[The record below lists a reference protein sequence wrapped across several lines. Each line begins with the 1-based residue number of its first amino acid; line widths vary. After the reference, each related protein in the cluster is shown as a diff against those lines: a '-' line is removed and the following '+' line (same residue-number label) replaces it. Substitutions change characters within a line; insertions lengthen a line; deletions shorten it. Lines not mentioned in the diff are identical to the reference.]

1 MSRPFL
7 SVEGM
12 GEPSELS
19 TTGLLADGSQQ
30 LDINGRPITPRRRR
44 WGMNVNILCAGL
56 GTFFAVVY
64 WPGSSLFSMFMTER
78 LGATA
83 DQVGFFSA
91 IVGIGQLM
99 QVLGVFIFDRT
110 KTRKVLWVTF
120 VLLYRIST
128 FAIVGFALYAFLA
141 PAPEGWDGTTLPG
154 TSARF
159 IWFMLAVMSLTFSM
173 AQMTANAWW
182 SWIADLSPEAVR
194 GRFLGN
200 RQLAATGA
208 SLLGA
213 LPVVLLDS
221 PWCRDAAGNY
231 TEHADWVFIA
241 IFALCSLSG
250 IVDII
255 IHAFIPEPAR
265 LDRPDRIAM
274 KDTIKNLIAPLH
286 DASFRRFTLAVT
298 LGSFCIMF
306 WAPFVWPYLKDK
318 EAINIDYSMYTVSI
332 VLHCVGQ
339 FIGSRYWGIVIDR
352 FGAKPVLAITYSWGL
367 ICSYLFFITPENA
380 NLLVIVISIGSGL
393 LVSGNM
399 LAGAELMLT
408 LSPTKT
414 RNSYLATHA
423 CVTGVALVSAPI
435 LAGRFADAIKEYMG
449 TDIYVL
455 PWGTIVTYMQILVL
469 VGVVMRLACWP
480 LFLRIKEGH
489 ERPIGMVLA
498 TVLGASQFRT
508 LYAMRMI
515 GGRDPRKKV
524 RAMRTMEAV
533 SDQLAI
539 EELVAQLDD
548 ANPHV
553 RREAVLALGRLGGS
567 EAVAALKRLAADPG
581 NDLQPE
587 AVVALD
593 LLADHNGLLHSR
605 VNKLRRTEPGVN
617 QVEVRQLIAQ
627 LDDADPHVRREAVQA
642 LGRSGGSP
650 AAVEALIALLESPHP
665 ELRAEA
671 AIALGETGDERA
683 VRPLLAK
690 LGDANE
696 IVREDVAGALGAF
709 RSPAVALALRGLLKS
724 DPSPNVF
731 GRAGAA
737 LAKLGV
743 MDALWEITPRLH
755 GQGSVGLLRQLASAA
770 GDLLGE
776 QGHYYTLMNEE
787 TRSPGQSVV
796 TLVRQARKSLRRRI
810 RSGQRAGRV
819 EEAQRLFTAS
829 EHLRMAMEEYEYQ
842 RHDLAV
848 QKLATATME
857 MVRGLYDFTGP
868 DEVAVEFALSRQ
880 RRLGAGLWL
889 LQQAVEETRRRPG
902 RDEVLRLDALL
913 GFHFL
918 HGLSR
923 TL

>member
-1 MSRPFL
+1 
-7 SVEGM
+7 M
-12 GEPSELS
+12 GETSELS

-44 WGMNVNILCAGL
+44 WGMNINILCAGL

-78 LGATA
+78 LGATQ
-83 DQVGFFSA
+83 DQVGFFSG

-110 KTRKVLWVTF
+110 KTRKVLWVTL

-128 FAIVGFALYAFLA
+128 FAIVGFALYALLA
-141 PAPEGWDGTTLPG
+141 PAPEGWDGRKLPG
-154 TSARF
+154 TSTTF
-159 IWFMLAVMSLTFSM
+159 IWFMLGVMSLTFSM

-200 RQLAATGA
+200 RQLAATLA

-213 LPVVLLDS
+213 LPVVILDS
-221 PWCRDAAGNY
+221 SWCKDAAGNY
-231 TEHADWVFIA
+231 TEQADWVFIA

-250 IVDII
+250 VIDII

-265 LDRPDRIAM
+265 LDRPDRIAL
-274 KDTIKNLIAPLH
+274 KDTIHNLIAPLK

-318 EAINIDYSMYTVSI
+318 DAINIDYSMYTVSI

-339 FIGSRYWGIVIDR
+339 FVGSRYWGIVIDR

-367 ICSYLFFITPENA
+367 ICSYLFFITPANA
-380 NLLVIVISIGSGL
+380 NLLVIVISVASGL

-408 LSPTKT
+408 LAPTKT
-414 RNSYLATHA
+414 RNSYVATHA
-423 CVTGVALVSAPI
+423 CVTGVALVVAPT
-435 LAGRFADAIKEYMG
+435 LGGWCADWFTEHVGNHTYE
-449 TDIYVL
+449 L
-455 PWGTIVTYMQILVL
+455 RWGTTVTYMQMLVL
-469 VGVVMRLACWP
+469 VGVVLRLLTWP
-480 LFLRIKEGH
+480 LFLRIKEGD
-489 ERPIGMVLA
+489 EKPMGMVLA

-515 GGRDPRKKV
+515 GGRDPSKKV
-524 RAMRTMEAV
+524 RAMRTMESV

-539 EELVAQLDD
+539 EELITQLDD

-553 RREAVLALGRLGGS
+553 RREAVLALGRLGGP
-567 EAVAALKRLAADPG
+567 EAVAALKRLAADPK

-593 LLADHNGLLHSR
+593 LLAEADAVLHSR
-605 VNKLRRTEPGVN
+605 VNELRRTEPGLSYD
-617 QVEVRQLIAQ
+617 EVRRLVDQ

-642 LGRSGGSP
+642 LGRSGGSDL
-650 AAVEALIALLESPHP
+650 AVTALIGVLDSPQP
-665 ELRAEA
+665 DLQAEA
-671 AIALGETGDERA
+671 AIALGETRDPRA
-683 VRPLLAK
+683 VEPLLRK
-690 LGDANE
+690 LRDANE

-709 RSPAVALALRGLLKS
+709 RSPAVALALRDLIRS
-724 DPSPNVF
+724 EPSPNVF
-731 GRAGAA
+731 GRAAAA
-737 LAKLGV
+737 LARLGS
-743 MDALWEITPRLH
+743 MDALWDVTPRLH
-755 GQGSVGLLRQLASAA
+755 GQGSVGLLRQLATAV

-776 QGHYYTLMNEE
+776 TGQYYTLMNQE
-787 TRSPGQSVV
+787 TRNPGQGVAS
-796 TLVRQARKSLRRRI
+796 LVKQDRKALRRLI
-810 RSGQRAGRV
+810 RKAQRAGRTDQ
-819 EEAQRLFTAS
+819 AQRLYTAG
-829 EHLRMAMEEYEYQ
+829 EHLKMAMEEYEYQ
-842 RHDLAV
+842 RYDLAI
-848 QKLATATME
+848 QKLTTAAME
-857 MVRGLYDFTGP
+857 IVRGPYGFTGP
-868 DEVAVEFALSRQ
+868 DEVAVEFALSRH
-880 RRLGAGLWL
+880 RRLGAGLWFME
-889 LQQAVEETRRRPG
+889 QAMAETHRRNG

-918 HGLSR
+918 HHVIR
-923 TL
+923 AV

>member
-1 MSRPFL
+1 
-7 SVEGM
+7 M
-12 GEPSELS
+12 GESSELS

-44 WGMNVNILCAGL
+44 WGMNINILCAGL

-78 LGATA
+78 LGATQ
-83 DQVGFFSA
+83 DQVGFFSS

-128 FAIVGFALYAFLA
+128 FAIVGFALYALRA
-141 PAPEGWDGTTLPG
+141 PAPEDWDGQKLPG
-154 TSARF
+154 TSMTF
-159 IWFMLAVMSLTFSM
+159 IWFMLGVMSLTFSM

-200 RQLAATGA
+200 RQLAATAA

-213 LPVVLLDS
+213 LPVVILDS
-221 PWCRDAAGNY
+221 PWCRDASGY
-231 TEHADWVFIA
+231 TEQADWVFIA
-241 IFALCSLSG
+241 IFALCSVSG
-250 IVDII
+250 VIDII

-274 KDTIKNLIAPLH
+274 KDTIRNLIAPLK

-318 EAINIDYSMYTVSI
+318 DAINIDYSMYTVSI

-352 FGAKPVLAITYSWGL
+352 FGAKPVLAITYAWGL
-367 ICSYLFFITPENA
+367 ICSYLFFITPANA
-380 NLLVIVISIGSGL
+380 SLLVIVISVASGL

-408 LSPTKT
+408 LAPTKT
-414 RNSYLATHA
+414 RNSYVATHA
-423 CVTGVALVSAPI
+423 CVSGVALVVAPI
-435 LAGRFADAIKEYMG
+435 LGGWCADWFTVHVGNNTYQ
-449 TDIYVL
+449 L
-455 PWGTIVTYMQILVL
+455 RWGTTITYMQVLVL
-469 VGVVMRLACWP
+469 VGVVMRLLCWP
-480 LFLRIKEGH
+480 LFLRIKEGD
-489 ERPIGMVLA
+489 EKPMGMVLA

-508 LYAMRMI
+508 LYAMRMV
-515 GGRDPRKKV
+515 GGRDPGKKV

-548 ANPHV
+548 AHPHV
-553 RREAVLALGRLGGS
+553 RREAVLALGRLGGP
-567 EAVAALKRLAADPG
+567 EAVAALKRLAADPK

-593 LLADHNGLLHSR
+593 LLAEADAVLHSR
-605 VNKLRRTEPGVN
+605 VNELRRTEPGLSYN
-617 QVEVRQLIAQ
+617 EVRRLVDQ

-642 LGRSGGSP
+642 LGRSGGSDL
-650 AAVEALIALLESPHP
+650 AVAALIGVLDSPQP
-665 ELRAEA
+665 DLQAEA
-671 AIALGETGDERA
+671 AIALGETRDLRA
-683 VRPLLAK
+683 VTPLLKK
-690 LGDANE
+690 LQDSNE

-709 RSPAVALALRGLLKS
+709 RSPAVALALRDLIRS
-724 DPSPNVF
+724 EPSPNVF
-731 GRAGAA
+731 GRAAAA
-737 LAKLGV
+737 LARLGV
-743 MDALWEITPRLH
+743 MDALWDVTPRLH
-755 GQGSVGLLRQLASAA
+755 GQGSVGLLRQLATAV

-776 QGHYYTLMNEE
+776 TGQYYTLMNEE
-787 TRSPGQSVV
+787 TRNPGQGVAAMV
-796 TLVRQARKSLRRRI
+796 KQDQKALRRLI
-810 RSGQRAGRV
+810 RAAQRAGHTDQ
-819 EEAQRLFTAS
+819 AQRLYTAG
-829 EHLRMAMEEYEYQ
+829 EHLKMAMEEYEYQ
-842 RHDLAV
+842 RYDLAV

-857 MVRGLYDFTGP
+857 IVRGQYDFTGP

-880 RRLGAGLWL
+880 RRLGAGLWFM
-889 LQQAVEETRRRPG
+889 QQAAEETHRREG
-902 RDEVLRLDALL
+902 RDEVLRLDALV

-918 HGLSR
+918 HHAIR
-923 TL
+923 TA

>member
-1 MSRPFL
+1 
-7 SVEGM
+7 M
-12 GEPSELS
+12 GEPPELS
-19 TTGLLADGSQQ
+19 ATGLLADGSQQ

-78 LGATA
+78 LGATPA
-83 DQVGFFSA
+83 QIGFFSA
-91 IVGIGQLM
+91 IVGIGQFA

-110 KTRKVLWVTF
+110 RTRKVLWVTL

-128 FAIVGFALYAFLA
+128 FAITGFALYAYLA
-141 PAPEGWDGTTLPG
+141 PQPEGWDGKTLPG
-154 TSARF
+154 ANMRF

-182 SWIADLSPEAVR
+182 SWIADLSPESVR

-200 RQLAATGA
+200 RQLAATVA

-221 PWCRDAAGNY
+221 SWCRDAAGNY
-231 TEHADWVFIA
+231 TERADWVFMA

-250 IVDII
+250 VIDII

-265 LDRPDRIAM
+265 LDRPDRIAL
-274 KDTIKNLIAPLH
+274 KDTVRNLIAPLK

-298 LGSFCIMF
+298 LGSFSIMI
-306 WAPFVWPYLKDK
+306 WAPFIWPYLKDK
-318 EAINIDYSMYTVSI
+318 NAINIDYSMYTISI
-332 VLHCVGQ
+332 ALSCVGQ
-339 FIGSRYWGIVIDR
+339 FVGSRYWGIVIDR
-352 FGAKPVLAITYSWGL
+352 YGAKPVLAITYVWGFTCTYLLFITQGNAALLVAIVSIVSGL
-367 ICSYLFFITPENA
+367 IVA
-380 NLLVIVISIGSGL
+380 
-393 LVSGNM
+393 GNM
-399 LAGAELMLT
+399 LAGAELMLS
-408 LSPTKT
+408 LAPTKT
-414 RNSYLATHA
+414 RNSYVATHA
-423 CVTGVALVSAPI
+423 CVVGVALILGPM
-435 LAGRFADAIKEYMG
+435 LAGWFADYVKGYLEAES
-449 TDIYVL
+449 YVL
-455 PWGTIVTYMQILVL
+455 PWGTVITHVQILVFI
-469 VGVVMRLACWP
+469 GVVTRLAFWP
-480 LFLRIKEGH
+480 LFLRIKEGN
-489 ERPIGMVLA
+489 EKPMGMVLA
-498 TVLGASQFRT
+498 TVLGAGQFRT

-515 GGRDPRKKV
+515 GGRDPGKKV
-524 RAMRTMEAV
+524 RAMRTMETV

-548 ANPHV
+548 ADPHV
-553 RREAVLALGRLGGS
+553 RREAVLALGRLGGP
-567 EAVAALKRLAADPG
+567 EAVAALKRLAADPK

-587 AVVALD
+587 ALVALD

-605 VNKLRRTEPGVN
+605 VSKLRRTEAGLSEA
-617 QVEVRQLIAQ
+617 EVRRLIAQ

-642 LGRSGGSP
+642 LGRSGGGP
-650 AAVEALIALLESPHP
+650 VVVDTLIGLLSSPHP
-665 ELRAEA
+665 ELQAEA

-709 RSPAVALALRGLLKS
+709 RSPAVALALRDVLKN

-731 GRAGAA
+731 GRAAAA

-743 MDALWEITPRLH
+743 MDALWEITPRLQ
-755 GQGSVGLLRQLASAA
+755 GQGSVGLLRQLAAAA
-770 GDLLGE
+770 GNLLGE
-776 QGHYYTLMNEE
+776 QGHYYRLMNEE
-787 TRSPGQSVV
+787 MRSPGQGVV
-796 TLVRQARKSLRRRI
+796 ALVRQARKALRRRI
-810 RSGQRAGRV
+810 RAAQRAGRV
-819 EEAQRLFTAS
+819 EEAQRLFTAG

-842 RHDLAV
+842 RYDLAV
-848 QKLATATME
+848 QKLDTAGLE

-868 DEVAVEFALSRQ
+868 VDVAVEFALSRQ
-880 RRLGAGLWL
+880 RRLGAGLWF
-889 LQQAVEETRRRPG
+889 LQQAAEETRRRPASN
-902 RDEVLRLDALL
+902 EVLRLDALL

-918 HGLSR
+918 HGFSQ